1 MPSISRLRPETPISH
16 RLIRHSRYDVLYNY
30 VNAHIASLV
39 QELSAKLKRIEFSL
53 TPADNRRLAELCGQH
68 DQHLRQIEEY
78 LGVEIANRGNDFR
91 VVGPLDQSRSAER
104 VIKSLYDATVDQE
117 PLTLAGVHMAL
128 QESNTPRLQVADN
141 GASETELR
149 TPKRLVRPRGPRQTD
164 YVRAILTHD
173 INFGIGP
180 AGTGKTYL
188 AVAAAVEAL
197 ESSRVQRIVL
207 VRPVVE
213 AGERLG
219 FLPGAL
225 EEKIDP
231 YLRPLYDALHEM
243 VGFEKVQRLLERNS
257 IEIAPLAYMRG
268 RTLNDSFII
277 LDEAQNTTAEQMK
290 MFLTRIGFGTTAV
303 ITGDVTQI
311 DLARSQVSGL
321 KQASE
326 ILRDVPGISFT
337 HFTPQDVVR
346 HALVQKIVEAY
357 EAYQRSDD
365 PDRNSRR

>member
-1 MPSISRLRPETPISH
+1 M
-16 RLIRHSRYDVLYNY
+16 
-30 VNAHIASLV
+30 NAKV
-39 QELSAKLKRIEFSL
+39 KRIQFSL
-53 TPADNRRLAELCGQH
+53 TPADNRRLANLCGQH
-68 DQHLRQIEEY
+68 DQHLRQIESY
-78 LGVEIANRGNDFR
+78 LGVEIANRGNGFR
-91 VVGPLDQSRSAER
+91 VVGPPENSRSAER
-104 VIKSLYDATVDQE
+104 VLKRLYDATQHE
-117 PLTLAGVHMAL
+117 ETLTEAGVHLAL
-128 QESNTPRLQVADN
+128 KQSAPTLAVSRE
-141 GASETELR
+141 ASDDDEIQLR
-149 TPKRLVRPRGPRQTD
+149 TPKRLVRARGVHQAD
-164 YVRAILTHD
+164 YVRRILTHD

-188 AVAAAVEAL
+188 AVACAVEAI
-197 ESSRVQRIVL
+197 EADRAQRIVL

-219 FLPGAL
+219 FLPGDL
-225 EEKIDP
+225 EQKVDP

-243 VGFEKVQRLLERNS
+243 LGFEKVMRLLEKNI

-311 DLARSQVSGL
+311 DLRRTQTSGL
-321 KQASE
+321 KQAIE
-326 ILRDVPGISFT
+326 ILPKVEGISFT
-337 HFTPQDVVR
+337 HFTAQDVVR

-357 EAYQRSDD
+357 DAHR
-365 PDRNSRR
+365 DRPQPPPAGD